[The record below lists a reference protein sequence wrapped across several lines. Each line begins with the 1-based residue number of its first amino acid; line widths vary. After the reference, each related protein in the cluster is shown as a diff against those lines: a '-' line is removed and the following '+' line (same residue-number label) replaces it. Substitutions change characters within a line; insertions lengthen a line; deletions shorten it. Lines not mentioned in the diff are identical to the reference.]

1 MSEMFCFQCQQTAGN
16 SGCVR
21 TGVCGKQPKTANL
34 QDYLV
39 CSLIHLA
46 EIYAAKED
54 YPPEVTHLLADGLF
68 ATLTNVNFDDA
79 ALQGYIRRAEKLT
92 PQRLPIQDPSW
103 LWRGDTDIVSLRAT
117 LLFGMNVL
125 VVLTFAFLFKK
136 YDSCMYTM
144 IEMFISS
151 KVVNLVLYG
160 PGVSEVC

>member
-68 ATLTNVNFDDA
+68 ATLTNVNFDDT

-92 PQRLPIQDPSW
+92 PS
-103 LWRGDTDIVSLRAT
+103 VSRYRTRVGYGAAIRT
-117 LLFGMNVL
+117 
-125 VVLTFAFLFKK
+125 
-136 YDSCMYTM
+136 SCLCAPHCC
-144 IEMFISS
+144 SA
-151 KVVNLVLYG
+151 
-160 PGVSEVC
+160 

>member
-34 QDYLV
+34 QDYLL

-68 ATLTNVNFDDA
+68 ATLTNVNFDDT

-92 PQRLPIQDPSW
+92 PQRLPIQELAMARRYGHRVSARHTAVRHEGYGSLCPSRFPPW
-103 LWRGDTDIVSLRAT
+103 AG
-117 LLFGMNVL
+117 G
-125 VVLTFAFLFKK
+125 
-136 YDSCMYTM
+136 
-144 IEMFISS
+144 
-151 KVVNLVLYG
+151 
-160 PGVSEVC
+160 

>member
-68 ATLTNVNFDDA
+68 ATLTNVNLTIQPYRAISAAPKTDA
-79 ALQGYIRRAEKLT
+79 PASADTGPELAMARRYGHRVSARHTAVRHEGYGSLC
-92 PQRLPIQDPSW
+92 PSRFPPW
-103 LWRGDTDIVSLRAT
+103 AG
-117 LLFGMNVL
+117 G
-125 VVLTFAFLFKK
+125 
-136 YDSCMYTM
+136 
-144 IEMFISS
+144 
-151 KVVNLVLYG
+151 
-160 PGVSEVC
+160 

>member
-68 ATLTNVNFDDA
+68 ATLTNVNFDDT

-103 LWRGDTDIVSLRAT
+103 LWRGGTDGAVPPQQSHALPAVHLKAQSVQYSLFQIKGLHQPCNANVDH
-117 LLFGMNVL
+117 LLFL
-125 VVLTFAFLFKK
+125 
-136 YDSCMYTM
+136 
-144 IEMFISS
+144 
-151 KVVNLVLYG
+151 
-160 PGVSEVC
+160 